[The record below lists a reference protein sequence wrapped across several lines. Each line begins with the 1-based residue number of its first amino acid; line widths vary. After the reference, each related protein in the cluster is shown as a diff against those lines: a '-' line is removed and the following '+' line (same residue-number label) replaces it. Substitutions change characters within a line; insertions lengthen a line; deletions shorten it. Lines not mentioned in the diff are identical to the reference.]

1 MLLSSLINLWTKNKT
16 HPNKKPQ
23 KESFRQYV
31 AMHWQSIRASKGRG
45 VVHIKKTFII
55 FLDKNYKSYDRAT
68 SKNHLQY
75 GSKFYA
81 HMAHF
86 VRKSFR
92 ALLDEIL
99 IRPLNVLLN
108 YAGLS
113 LLKSPIEGNLVV
125 SKLACSCNNLL
136 GKYCSYRAHFTHN
149 HYVILII

>member
-16 HPNKKPQ
+16 HPFKKTQ

-31 AMHWQSIRASKGRG
+31 AMHWQPIRASKGLG

-75 GSKFYA
+75 GSKYYA

-113 LLKSPIEGNLVV
+113 LLKSPIEGNLSS
-125 SKLACSCNNLL
+125 SKPVFSLL
-136 GKYCSYRAHFTHN
+136 SRLIHN
-149 HYVILII
+149 FR

>member
-1 MLLSSLINLWTKNKT
+1 M
-16 HPNKKPQ
+16 P
-23 KESFRQYV
+23 
-31 AMHWQSIRASKGRG
+31 WQPIRASKGRG

-75 GSKFYA
+75 GSKYYA

-125 SKLACSCNNLL
+125 SKRTLFVLAIICCRNI
-136 GKYCSYRAHFTHN
+136 
-149 HYVILII
+149 VLIGHISPTTALCDFNYIANTF